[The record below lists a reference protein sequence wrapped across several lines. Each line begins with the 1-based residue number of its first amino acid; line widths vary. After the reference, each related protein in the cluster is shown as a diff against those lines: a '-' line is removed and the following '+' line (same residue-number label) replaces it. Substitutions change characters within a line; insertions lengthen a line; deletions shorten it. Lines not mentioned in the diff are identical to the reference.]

1 MRTVAIACLGWMAT
15 ATFVASYF
23 FARPA
28 ALRTVQILAALMWVA
43 YGWLIGASPVIAAN
57 VLVILAA
64 AWTAAR
70 GSQSAAPDTVGRNWA
85 GRRLPGSS
93 LSNASG

>member
-1 MRTVAIACLGWMAT
+1 MKAVAIMYLGWAAT

-23 FARPA
+23 FVRPA
-28 ALRTVQILAALMWVA
+28 ALRTVQMLAALMWVA

-57 VLVILAA
+57 VLVIVAA

-70 GSQSAAPDTVGRNWA
+70 RSQKAGPGASERRWA
-85 GRRLPGSS
+85 RKRVPGSS
-93 LSNASG
+93 LSNAPG

>member
-1 MRTVAIACLGWMAT
+1 MRTIAISCLGWAAT

-57 VLVILAA
+57 VLLIIAA

-70 GSQSAAPDTVGRNWA
+70 GPHDAAADSVGRNWP
-85 GRRLPGSS
+85 RRRERAPD
-93 LSNASG
+93 AA

>member
-1 MRTVAIACLGWMAT
+1 MRALAITCLGWAAT
-15 ATFVASYF
+15 ATFVVSYF

-28 ALRTVQILAALMWVA
+28 ALRTVQMLAALMWVA

-70 GSQSAAPDTVGRNWA
+70 GSEKAGPDAIERKWA
-85 GRRLPGSS
+85 RQGVPGSS
-93 LSNASG
+93 LSNAPG

>member
-1 MRTVAIACLGWMAT
+1 MRTIAISCLGWAAT

-28 ALRTVQILAALMWVA
+28 ALRTVQMLAALMWVA

-57 VLVILAA
+57 VLLIIAA

-70 GSQSAAPDTVGRNWA
+70 GPNDAAADNVGRSWP
-85 GRRLPGSS
+85 RRRERAP
-93 LSNASG
+93 NAA

>member
-1 MRTVAIACLGWMAT
+1 MRPIAITCLGWAAT

-28 ALRTVQILAALMWVA
+28 ALRTAQMLAALMWVA

-57 VLVILAA
+57 VLVIVAA

-70 GSQSAAPDTVGRNWA
+70 GPHDAAPDSVGRNA
-85 GRRLPGSS
+85 
-93 LSNASG
+93 

>member
-1 MRTVAIACLGWMAT
+1 MRTVAIGCLGWAAT

-23 FARPA
+23 FVRPA
-28 ALRTVQILAALMWVA
+28 ALRTVQMLAGLMWVA

-70 GSQSAAPDTVGRNWA
+70 GSRNAAPDAPVGAWCPA
-85 GRRLPGSS
+85 PQRR
-93 LSNASG
+93 